1 MVDGVHALYPFH
13 LILCFQFFRYALLCL
28 HLAGQMLQPL
38 LTSSVDSLQVFHKPA
53 GEKKPRVQPWAMF
66 FEVAQAHPPI
76 FAQRALLCFGQVKV
90 GPQAASFSAAGE
102 LHGEILAFRCITKA
116 AMA

>member
-13 LILCFQFFRYALLCL
+13 LMHRFQFFRYALLCL

-38 LTSSVDSLQVFHKPA
+38 MTSSVDFLQVFHELA

-66 FEVAQAHPPI
+66 FEVAKAHPPI
-76 FAQRALLCFGQVKV
+76 FAQRALFCFGQAKL
-90 GPQAASFSAAGE
+90 GQKLIS
-102 LHGEILAFRCITKA
+102 
-116 AMA
+116 MAVVV